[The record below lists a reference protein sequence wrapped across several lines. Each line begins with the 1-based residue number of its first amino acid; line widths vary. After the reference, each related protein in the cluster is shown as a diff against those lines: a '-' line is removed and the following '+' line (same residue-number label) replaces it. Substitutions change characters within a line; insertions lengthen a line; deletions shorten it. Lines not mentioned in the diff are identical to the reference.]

1 MINRTNY
8 NFKTLHRHPLTDV
21 SKGALTYRTIQFS
34 MSNRVLPP
42 EKICFQCL
50 SRIRPNTVTHSF
62 PSDIFSK
69 AFPNLGDKKP
79 ESRFNLFNS
88 ASQTFVIYTAS
99 FPESVPTVN
108 SLLFTVFVVK
118 NVIKIS

>member
-1 MINRTNY
+1 
-8 NFKTLHRHPLTDV
+8 
-21 SKGALTYRTIQFS
+21 

-42 EKICFQCL
+42 EKFASNVRHVL
-50 SRIRPNTVTHSF
+50 APNPSPIRFIQTFFRRSF
-62 PSDIFSK
+62 PD
-69 AFPNLGDKKP
+69 LGDKKP